1 MLCIIWVV
9 LKENLFEPKPSIIR
23 PSACLPLD
31 CMNRHLNNFNVDM
44 HRSLDFNVDIL
55 NGCLDLWIWIE
66 KETGDQNFQHGLKL
80 HSALVG
86 RSDGGVDG
94 WIGGLAV
101 PQNLIAGENRL
112 RHNT

>member
-31 CMNRHLNNFNVDM
+31 CMNRHLNNFNVDV
-44 HRSLDFNVDIL
+44 HRSLDFDVDIL

-66 KETGDQNFQHGLKL
+66 KETGDQE
-80 HSALVG
+80 
-86 RSDGGVDG
+86 
-94 WIGGLAV
+94 AV

>member
-66 KETGDQNFQHGLKL
+66 KETGDQE
-80 HSALVG
+80 
-86 RSDGGVDG
+86 
-94 WIGGLAV
+94 AV

>member
-1 MLCIIWVV
+1 MLCIMWVV

-31 CMNRHLNNFNVDM
+31 CMNRHLNNFNVDT

-66 KETGDQNFQHGLKL
+66 KETGDQE
-80 HSALVG
+80 
-86 RSDGGVDG
+86 
-94 WIGGLAV
+94 AV

-112 RHNT
+112 HHNT

>member
-1 MLCIIWVV
+1 MLCIMWVV

-31 CMNRHLNNFNVDM
+31 CMNRHLNNFNVDV
-44 HRSLDFNVDIL
+44 HRSLDFDVDIL

-66 KETGDQNFQHGLKL
+66 KETGDQE
-80 HSALVG
+80 
-86 RSDGGVDG
+86 
-94 WIGGLAV
+94 AV